1 MCTWHYLL
9 LAVKNVQ
16 IQKPGDHKMTGGG
29 EGDQATKPNSKPED
43 ILKLVM
49 TAGDEKPN
57 QPINRTRQPS
67 KQGQAGKPYE
77 CEHNPCIH
85 ALMVLQYFYK
95 LNCCNLCMTH
105 YTTNT

>member
-1 MCTWHYLL
+1 M
-9 LAVKNVQ
+9 Q